1 MVNIGVRLLRFLLAG
16 CFICIASIAA
26 AQDSSGTFVSRDA
39 DLFYE
44 IHGKGQPVYLLSGG
58 PGLSP
63 EYLRPIVNQLKSE
76 FQVVVLHQRGTGKS
90 KSAMVGDGM
99 DMNLLSADLM
109 HLRRHLKH
117 QEVILVGHSWSCIL
131 AMRFAGI
138 YPEFVKQLVLIAPGS
153 LKQEQLELFGDH
165 VFAGLSVQEQASV
178 LRLRDSLAVVLTNN
192 NGELSNP
199 KVQEVLFRLLNAEK
213 SGYFFHKSKSVELPD
228 LKPENLNIPLLLL
241 LNEDLRA
248 DRYDMKYA
256 LQGVDIPVL
265 MIQGLQDPTGK
276 ESTRETLKLFPAKV
290 EYWINQCGHYP
301 WIDQQ
306 EEFFKILKTNL
317 LRK

>member
-1 MVNIGVRLLRFLLAG
+1 MIKIGVRLLGLLIAG
-16 CFICIASIAA
+16 CFIWLAPVAV
-26 AQDSSGTFVSRDA
+26 AQDTSGTYVSRDA

-44 IHGKGQPVYLLSGG
+44 VHGKGQPIYLLSGG

-63 EYLRPIVNQLKSE
+63 EYLRPIVDQLKSE

-99 DMNLLSADLM
+99 DMNLLAADLM

-117 QEVILVGHSWSCIL
+117 QEVIVMGHSWSCIL

-138 YPEFVKQLVLIAPGS
+138 YPEFVKQLVLVAPGS
-153 LKQEQLELFGDH
+153 LKQEQLETFGD
-165 VFAGLSVQEQASV
+165 FIYAGLSAQEQASV
-178 LRLRDSLAVVLTNN
+178 LRLRDSLAVVLTNS
-192 NGELSNP
+192 NGEFSRP
-199 KVQEVLFRLLNAEK
+199 EVQEVLFRLLNTEK
-213 SGYFFHKSKSVELPD
+213 PGYFFHKSKAAELPN
-228 LKPENLNIPLLLL
+228 LKPDNLNIPLLLL

-256 LQGVDIPVL
+256 LQGIDIPVL
-265 MIQGLQDPTGK
+265 MIQGTQDPTGK
-276 ESTRETLKLFPAKV
+276 ESTRETLKLFPVKT
-290 EYWINQCGHYP
+290 EFWINQCGHYP

-306 EEFFKILKTNL
+306 EEFFNILKSNL
-317 LRK
+317 IRN

>member
-1 MVNIGVRLLRFLLAG
+1 MMNIGVRTLGWLLAG
-16 CFICIASIAA
+16 CFIWVASIAS
-26 AQDSSGTFVSRDA
+26 AQDSSGTFISRDA

-44 IHGKGQPVYLLSGG
+44 LHGKGQPVYLLSGG

-63 EYLRPIVNQLKSE
+63 DYLRPIVDQLKSE

-90 KSAMVGDGM
+90 KSAIVGDGM
-99 DMNLLSADLM
+99 NMNLLSADLM

-117 QEVILVGHSWSCIL
+117 QEVILIGHSWSCIL

-153 LKQEQLELFGDH
+153 IKQEQLELFGDH
-165 VFAGLSVQEQASV
+165 VFAGLSAPEQASV

-213 SGYFFHKSKSVELPD
+213 SGYFFHKNKAASLPD
-228 LKPENLNIPLLLL
+228 LSPGNLNVQLLLL
-241 LNEDLRA
+241 LNEDLRT
-248 DRYDMKYA
+248 DKYDMRYA
-256 LQGVDIPVL
+256 LQGIDIPVL
-265 MIQGLQDPTGK
+265 MIQGHQDPTGK
-276 ESTRETLKLFPAKV
+276 ESTKETLKLFPVKN
-290 EYWINQCGHYP
+290 EFWINQCGHYP

-306 EEFFKILKTNL
+306 EEFFNILKTNL
-317 LRK
+317 IRN